1 MTERNVVSI
10 DIGMYNLGLVCAR
23 VHEDL
28 TIYVDRVA
36 KVDLAHSMHR
46 RIPAILC
53 KLHHSNATCDRV
65 AHFIQEW
72 EPWLNGATDILIERQ
87 PPTGFKD
94 IEALLQYC
102 FRDKVHIIQPQSIHS
117 HFGLP
122 HGDYEGRKAI
132 TVAIAHHHLKGV
144 PGWMGLERKHDV
156 ADAMCQLLWW
166 TSQLPRPKRPIER
179 LPFEEYKLNPNV
191 SPFSS

>member
-132 TVAIAHHHLKGV
+132 TVAIAHHHLKGCRA
-144 PGWMGLERKHDV
+144 GWASRGNTTWQMQCASCSGGPVSSLD
-156 ADAMCQLLWW
+156 
-166 TSQLPRPKRPIER
+166 PKGQSKGCPLKNI
-179 LPFEEYKLNPNV
+179 
-191 SPFSS
+191 S